1 MGEEREG
8 GGGEDRELSSRGRR
22 GKGRIGEGGGRGR
35 RGKGGRGEKRGNKGE
50 GENKGRRR

>member
-8 GGGEDRELSSRGRR
+8 GGGEDRELRGRR